1 MHSTAE
7 DIYKQLKNAPD
18 ELVYEVGDF
27 TEFLMKKYQSEKKI
41 TTKASVTLKSFKGIL
56 KNSPS
61 FEGDPLEIQ
70 EKMRNEWD

>member
-7 DIYKQLKNAPD
+7 DIYEQLKNAPD

-27 TEFLMKKYQSEKKI
+27 TEFLINKYQSEIKPVE
-41 TTKASVTLKSFKGIL
+41 TPVTLESFKGLL

-61 FEGDPLEIQ
+61 FEGDPLEVQ
-70 EKMRNEWD
+70 QRMRNEWD

>member
-41 TTKASVTLKSFKGIL
+41 TIKASVTLESFKGIL

>member
-27 TEFLMKKYQSEKKI
+27 TEFLMNKYQSEIKP
-41 TTKASVTLKSFKGIL
+41 TEASLTLESFKGVL

-61 FEGDPLEIQ
+61 FEGEPLEIQ
-70 EKMRNEWD
+70 QRMRNEWD